1 MNTARGWTCLTSPS
15 AITSSMRFCS
25 CRLLSKSL
33 FGRNTG
39 QRCSGSGYLCVVGM
53 SFVNYLWRE
62 PFKNK
67 CYNLKIAGSQGS
79 ESWFFLSSVMMA
91 SFLDLLVSILLGT
104 RKSSHYEATA
114 SYTKFV
120 GCYCFSH
127 GLCSPPSLQRHSFR
141 SLGIEQSGAWSWP
154 KVCEDMESR

>member
-1 MNTARGWTCLTSPS
+1 MNSARGWACLTYPS

-25 CRLLSKSL
+25 CR
-33 FGRNTG
+33 

-53 SFVNYLWRE
+53 FSMNYLWRE

-79 ESWFFLSSVMMA
+79 ESWFVLSSVMMV
-91 SFLDLLVSILLGT
+91 SFLDLLVSVLLGT

-114 SYTKFV
+114 SYTEFFV
-120 GCYCFSH
+120 GCYCFSY
-127 GLCSPPSLQRHSFR
+127 GLCSSPSLQRHSFR
-141 SLGIEQSGAWSWP
+141 SLGVEQSEAWSWP